1 MRATTIKKGALDLD
15 SIFSPGY
22 ILDTDD
28 RLIAGY
34 KWKMHVPSMNAN
46 SNSVITFT
54 LPEQPKEVDNLLLVQ
69 MYVNG
74 IKVESSL
81 LALNQ
86 QTPTEV
92 TYNDTDYP
100 IISTDDVEIWYVAI
114 N

>member
-1 MRATTIKKGALDLD
+1 MRATTIKKGALDLN

-22 ILDTDD
+22 ILDTDG

-34 KWKMHVPSMNAN
+34 KWKMTNPPMNAN
-46 SNSVITFT
+46 SNSVTVFT
-54 LPEQPKEVDNLLLVQ
+54 LPEQPKLINNLLLVQ

-81 LALNQ
+81 ISLSQ
-86 QTPTEV
+86 QTPTELL
-92 TYNDTDYP
+92 YDDTDYSV
-100 IISTDDVEIWYVAI
+100 ISTDDVEIWYVAI